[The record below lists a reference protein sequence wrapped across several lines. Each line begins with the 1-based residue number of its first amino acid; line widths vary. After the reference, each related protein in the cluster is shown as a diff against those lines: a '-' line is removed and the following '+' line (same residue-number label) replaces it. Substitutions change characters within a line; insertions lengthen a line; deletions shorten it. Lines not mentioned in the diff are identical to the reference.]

1 MKKQLFLT
9 AVAALAMV
17 SCSEENVLDTNRG
30 NAIDFRAAMGTR
42 AQETTTANMSSIYV
56 TALNARNENLFSDQL
71 FSKESSTSFFVSDPV
86 YHWPGDG
93 STLTF
98 YAYSPSK
105 TDLGG
110 TLEITSTTQKLT
122 DFSPK
127 ASITDQKD
135 FVTIKATGNKT
146 NNEAT
151 GVSLQFEHRLVQ
163 IEVKAKN
170 ANDGYVYKVK
180 GVRIGKPVSKGTFD
194 FEANAWSLNNT
205 EKANYEAACDE
216 EKTLTDSPV
225 SIMKTADDN
234 AMLIPQQLIAWAATT
249 DKTNAAAGA
258 YLAVKV
264 KISTAAGARVYPVS
278 PNVDY
283 DWVAVPINTN
293 WEAGK
298 KYIYTLDFSNGAG
311 KVDPEKEVDP
321 SVPEDHYEPG
331 DNILGGPIK
340 FTVNVT
346 GWTDQPENI
355 GM

>member
-9 AVAALAMV
+9 AMAALVMV
-17 SCSEENVLDTNRG
+17 SCSEENVLDTNKG

-42 AQETTTANMSSIYV
+42 AQETNTANMSSIYV
-56 TALNARNENLFSDQL
+56 TALDARNENLFSDQL
-71 FSKESSTSFFVSDPV
+71 FSKNGNFFTSTPA
-86 YHWPGDG
+86 YYWPGDG

-110 TLEITSTTQKLT
+110 TLTITSATKKLT
-122 DFSPK
+122 DFSP
-127 ASITDQKD
+127 ATDISNQKD

-146 NNEAT
+146 NET
-151 GVSLQFEHRLVQ
+151 SGVQLQFEHRLVQ

-170 ANDGYVYKVK
+170 ANEGYVYKVK

-194 FEANAWSLNNT
+194 FETNAWSLNTT
-205 EKANYEAACDE
+205 EKTNYEAECDNE
-216 EKTLTDSPV
+216 QTLAASPV
-225 SIMKTADDN
+225 SIMKTAGDN
-234 AMLIPQQLIAWAATT
+234 AMLIPQQLTAWAAAT
-249 DKTNAAAGA
+249 DKTNATAGA

-264 KISTAAGARVYPVS
+264 KITTAAGARVYPVAT
-278 PNVDY
+278 NADY

-293 WEAGK
+293 WEPGK

-311 KVDPEKEVDP
+311 KVDPEKEEDP
-321 SVPEDHYEPG
+321 SVPEDHYKPG
-331 DNILGGPIK
+331 DDILGGPIK
-340 FTVNVT
+340 FTVQVT
-346 GWTDQPENI
+346 EWTNQPENI

>member
-42 AQETTTANMSSIYV
+42 AQETTTASMNQIYV
-56 TALNARNENLFSDQL
+56 TALTVRNENLFSDLL
-71 FSKESSTSFFVSDPV
+71 FSKQPDNFFTSTPV

-93 STLTF
+93 SNLTF

-105 TDLGG
+105 EDLGG
-110 TLEITSTTQKLT
+110 TLTINTTTQKLT

-170 ANDGYVYKVK
+170 ANEGYVYKVK

-194 FEANAWSLNNT
+194 FETNAWSLNTT
-205 EKANYEAACDE
+205 EKTNYEAECDNE
-216 EKTLTDSPV
+216 QTLAASPV
-225 SIMKTADDN
+225 SIMKTAGDN
-234 AMLIPQQLIAWAATT
+234 AMLIPQQLTAWAAAT
-249 DKTNAAAGA
+249 DKTNATAGA

-264 KISTAAGARVYPVS
+264 KITTAAGARVYPVAT
-278 PNVDY
+278 NADY

-293 WEAGK
+293 WEPGK

-311 KVDPEKEVDP
+311 KVDPEKEEDP
-321 SVPEDHYEPG
+321 SVPEDHYKPG
-331 DNILGGPIK
+331 DDILGGPIK
-340 FTVNVT
+340 FTVQVT
-346 GWTDQPENI
+346 EWTNQPENI

>member
-1 MKKQLFLT
+1 MCIRDRLT
-9 AVAALAMV
+9 I
-17 SCSEENVLDTNRG
+17 NT
-30 NAIDFRAAMGTR
+30 
-42 AQETTTANMSSIYV
+42 
-56 TALNARNENLFSDQL
+56 
-71 FSKESSTSFFVSDPV
+71 
-86 YHWPGDG
+86 
-93 STLTF
+93 
-98 YAYSPSK
+98 
-105 TDLGG
+105 
-110 TLEITSTTQKLT
+110 TTQKLT

-135 FVTIKATGNKT
+135 FVTIKATGNKAA
-146 NNEAT
+146 NEAT
-151 GVSLQFEHRLVQ
+151 GVPLQFEHRLVQ

-194 FEANAWSLNNT
+194 FDANAWSLNNT

-225 SIMKTADDN
+225 SIMKTAGDN

-264 KISTAAGARVYPVS
+264 KITTAAGARVYPVAT
-278 PNVDY
+278 NADY

-293 WEAGK
+293 WEPGK

-311 KVDPEKEVDP
+311 KVDPEKEIDP
-321 SVPEDHYEPG
+321 SDTEDHYQPG
-331 DNILGGPIK
+331 DDILGGPIK
-340 FTVNVT
+340 FTVQVT
-346 GWTDQPENI
+346 EWTNQPENI

>member
-9 AVAALAMV
+9 AMAALAMV

-30 NAIDFRAAMGTR
+30 NAIDFRAAMATR
-42 AQETTTANMSSIYV
+42 ASEMTTSKMDKIHV
-56 TALNARNENLFSDQL
+56 TALTASNEILFSDLL
-71 FSKESSTSFFVSDPV
+71 FSKESSTNFFVSDPV

-110 TLEITSTTQKLT
+110 TLEITSTTKKLT

-151 GVSLQFEHRLVQ
+151 GVPLQFEHRLVQ
-163 IEVKAKN
+163 IEVQAKN
-170 ANDGYVYKVK
+170 ANEGYVYKVK

-194 FEANAWSLNNT
+194 FETNAWSLNT
-205 EKANYEAACDE
+205 EKTNYEAECDNE
-216 EKTLTDSPV
+216 QTLADQPV
-225 SIMKTADDN
+225 SIMKANDDN
-234 AMLIPQQLIAWAATT
+234 AMLIPQSLTAWAATT
-249 DKTNAAAGA
+249 DKTNVAEGA

-264 KISTAAGARVYPVS
+264 KITTKAGARVYPVS

-331 DNILGGPIK
+331 DNILGGAIK